1 MASDAMTDLACVAGA
16 LGNKYQW
23 AQDRTGARVF
33 SCAHLFAPIY
43 FLAPATQAITDHFL
57 LILFLFFLLSCR
69 KRMGKQM
76 PDITLQRLFLLW
88 IFKI

>member
-1 MASDAMTDLACVAGA
+1 M
-16 LGNKYQW
+16 
-23 AQDRTGARVF
+23 GARKNGRAVF
-33 SCAHLFAPIY
+33 LAPIY

-76 PDITLQRLFLLW
+76 PDITLQRLFLPW